1 MPGQPKP
8 RPGWSVGG
16 LHLSLVLLLSLTGL
30 GVVMPFTTKQATNN
44 LPARHNVEENFFS
57 SSRRVSMRV
66 SILDVGLLPFAFAP
80 WRALQLRVL

>member
-1 MPGQPKP
+1 ME
-8 RPGWSVGG
+8 
-16 LHLSLVLLLSLTGL
+16 LVQSLTGKD
-30 GVVMPFTTKQATNN
+30 VVMPITTKQATNN

-80 WRALQLRVL
+80 WGALQLRVL